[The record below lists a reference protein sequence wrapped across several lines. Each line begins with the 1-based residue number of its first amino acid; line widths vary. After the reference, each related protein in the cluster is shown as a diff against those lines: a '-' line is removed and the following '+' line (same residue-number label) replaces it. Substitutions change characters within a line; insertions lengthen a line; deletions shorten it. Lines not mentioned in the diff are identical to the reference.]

1 MRKPY
6 KKSEKKM
13 IQKIIT
19 LLFFIGALCSPA
31 LWSFAQTNHQIIYIN
46 ANQDIDFTVQVG
58 SKMYSKAETTLVAD
72 PPIQAGRPGDPFK
85 GWRLESTEPTKKYTI
100 VFKPLQGF
108 SISSGSYIKEYELP
122 AGFDY
127 FTYTTNIELRPT
139 KISLRA
145 DFEGADFSHPP
156 HAPFIITGP
165 ATYNGNTSG
174 NTSNL
179 WEKERV
185 PFGNY
190 TVVWG
195 EVAGYQTPAPGAIT
209 IAAEPEYDPPAP
221 GGVLKF
227 GILYRTVVSGEGS
240 AWGQYIKVGSKPPL
254 LPPPKTYC
262 DGTVSI
268 DTSKLLSGIHV
279 GSNSSRAT
287 FSIEGQGM
295 LLNGEGNIWS
305 KENAPPGTYT
315 IMWQDVEGCDTPSS
329 QTKTLTNVGVIS
341 FIGNYTSKGSE
352 PKSGIVPAPVL
363 VPTPTPIPIPTPTQ
377 TLPLPPQKAVPA
389 IPKMPAKELVPAPV
403 PSPEQKS
410 IREPLPSRPPSPPHT
425 TPRNF
430 FFRFL
435 EGISSFFRRLF

>member
-1 MRKPY
+1 
-6 KKSEKKM
+6 M
-13 IQKIIT
+13 IQKIVI
-19 LLFFIGALCSPA
+19 LLFFIGTLCSFA

-58 SKMYSKAETTLVAD
+58 SKMYSKAETTLVVD

-100 VFKPLQGF
+100 IFKPFQGF

-221 GGVLKF
+221 DGVLKF

-240 AWGQYIKVGSKPPL
+240 AWGQYVKVGSKPPL
-254 LPPPKTYC
+254 PPPPKTYC
-262 DGTVSI
+262 DGTVTGVSEKPGI
-268 DTSKLLSGIHV
+268 DV

-287 FSIEGQGM
+287 FYIEGQGVSF
-295 LLNGEGNIWS
+295 NGEGNIWS
-305 KENAPPGTYT
+305 RENAPPGTYT
-315 IMWQDVEGCDTPSS
+315 IVWKDVEGCDTPSS
-329 QTKTLTNVGVIS
+329 QTKTLTSGGFIS
-341 FIGNYTSKGSE
+341 FIGNYTPKGST
-352 PKSGIVPAPVL
+352 PKSVIVPAPVL
-363 VPTPTPIPIPTPTQ
+363 VPTPVPILTPIQTSPIPS
-377 TLPLPPQKAVPA
+377 QKAVPA
-389 IPKMPAKELVPAPV
+389 IPKMPAVVPAVPKIPAHETVPESV

-410 IREPLPSRPPSPPHT
+410 IREPSPQPFLPPTKP
-425 TPRNF
+425 PRNF
-430 FFRFL
+430 FFRFW